1 MKKQGSGLAARPTG
15 IPWRPAV
22 FVRTRR
28 RSLLALGMDRL
39 PEPVYLINRTG
50 RLVESN
56 AAGNEL
62 LGLLPAEGNHGAI
75 GKRELEEL
83 FARAAGRELGAAP
96 LRVETMEG
104 SRHYEARFAPADPAG
119 YKTIVFSDVTI
130 WKRALAEK
138 DALLH
143 AIRSEQER
151 PVSVCASCGSI
162 KDSEGDWGP
171 AGGVARSGLAPERL
185 SHGLCPSCLAEQL
198 GHAGLGQAAI
208 AAALAQTQ
216 RRH

>member
-1 MKKQGSGLAARPTG
+1 MKKQGSGLAARPART
-15 IPWRPAV
+15 PWRPAAIMKA
-22 FVRTRR
+22 RR

-39 PEPVYLINRTG
+39 PEPVYLIG
-50 RLVESN
+50 RAGKLVESN
-56 AAGNEL
+56 AAGAQL
-62 LGLLPAEGNHGAI
+62 LGILPEEGSHGAM
-75 GKRELEEL
+75 GRRELEEL
-83 FARAAGRELGAAP
+83 FVRAAVRELGAAP
-96 LRVETMEG
+96 LRVETAEG
-104 SRHYEARFAPADPAG
+104 SRHYEARFAPADASG

-151 PVSVCASCGSI
+151 PISVCASCGSVR
-162 KDSEGDWGP
+162 DNDGEWGP

-208 AAALAQTQ
+208 TAALAQTQ